1 MLLSRYNTASLRG
14 AASMLLV
21 KSIEKT
27 HVAFRKWMK
36 SRDVKDKVEI
46 DEAGKEADGSAEIEE
61 VAV

>member
-1 MLLSRYNTASLRG
+1 
-14 AASMLLV
+14 MLLV